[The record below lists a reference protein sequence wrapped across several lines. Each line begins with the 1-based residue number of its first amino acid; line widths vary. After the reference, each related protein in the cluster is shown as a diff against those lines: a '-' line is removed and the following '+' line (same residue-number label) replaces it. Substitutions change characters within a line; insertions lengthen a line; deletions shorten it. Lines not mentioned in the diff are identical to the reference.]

1 MCQVRLDEAGQV
13 MLDTDPRKLRDRPRP
28 VGFDVTDWRCGGAAH
43 DTGFGVIELDGERG
57 SVA

>member
-1 MCQVRLDEAGQV
+1 

-28 VGFDVTDWRCGGAAH
+28 VGFDVTDWRGGGAAH

-57 SVA
+57 NVA